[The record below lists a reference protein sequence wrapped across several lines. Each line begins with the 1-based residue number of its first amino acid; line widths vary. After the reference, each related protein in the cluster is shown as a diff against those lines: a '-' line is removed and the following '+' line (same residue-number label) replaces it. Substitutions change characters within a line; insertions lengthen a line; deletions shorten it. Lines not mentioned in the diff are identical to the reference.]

1 MLGVGAWCSAGVL
14 LALREHFVYQY
25 VVHRDLPMGDGAPGG
40 ALLALAAIGA
50 GLAAAAVAAARRG
63 DESKRS
69 GQRALLWMASCAA
82 IAALEQLRRLGAAL
96 PTTFLEPLYFAFA
109 TSMAVWAMR
118 PVSESLPAGGD
129 FPAAGDARRRAR
141 AAWNRPAFWRLCLTA
156 LVTLS
161 VAWWFYQ
168 GEQSYADYQLGYPD
182 FAEYAHR
189 VVNTWQGRGFLA
201 RPPNWPVFFDHF
213 NPGLALLAP
222 LWGLW
227 PDARLVI
234 LVQAIALA
242 APAAFVAGLA
252 RRFGAGPAGAV
263 AWAAAYLVLPVV
275 GQLNLSYSY
284 GFHPVSLA
292 LLTVT
297 AAIWAAFARRPW
309 LALILGVVS
318 CSFEESVFVALAGMS
333 LAIATVEFQRRREGR
348 GERGEGREATR
359 ALAQDTSPQ
368 RKQDTSPQRKQ
379 DTSPLRKQDTSPQRK
394 QGTGRQRKRGTSP
407 QRKPGDAVP
416 GPSLALR
423 ASEQDAC
430 NTSPTGLPA
439 WVWLSAAVCFALM
452 FVLVVHFVGLGEGT
466 LRWRFANLGENL
478 TAAAFSP
485 VLRPKAFWGQVFR
498 AQSLYFV
505 LSLCVPAGLLFV
517 VRGWRALLGLAAPL
531 MVLLSWS
538 VDGSTCIALQYV
550 TLLVPCLVLAALLGA
565 ESAALR
571 PSRCHTLARSA
582 SKGPGQGVSK
592 GPGQGVSKGPGQ
604 GVSEGPGQGV
614 SEGPGQ
620 GASKGLGQ
628 SASEGESL
636 PRLRFGLVSGR
647 PAAEKLMAAAG
658 ISVLAGGTVASIF
671 FGALPVSRPTIPFT
685 MTAKDRAALRP
696 RLAILDHAVE
706 MAAKPDAAVLASCR
720 LAAHLLNV
728 RRPEDVNFALRKL
741 DALTEQA
748 QRENRR
754 RWIEVFDFVA
764 VDLKDR
770 DWNHSLADLKRV
782 VFEAEAAGYQAV
794 LAARGI
800 VVYRR
805 PQADLPLQ
813 DALRPWRVSPAEA
826 ARLAEKAPPLPVET
840 PGLRV
845 LRLAVTPVSL
855 PGAAKPS
862 HPKANL
868 EVVLQATRDYPP
880 ECCFRYTLA
889 DTDGAVVAETG
900 LRLSADGNRP
910 NSWWRKGEAWR
921 DRLSIDLPA
930 GKTPVALHGR
940 LEVLPLEPL
949 LRPGG
954 AAGR

>member
-1 MLGVGAWCSAGVL
+1 
-14 LALREHFVYQY
+14 
-25 VVHRDLPMGDGAPGG
+25 
-40 ALLALAAIGA
+40 
-50 GLAAAAVAAARRG
+50 
-63 DESKRS
+63 
-69 GQRALLWMASCAA
+69 
-82 IAALEQLRRLGAAL
+82 
-96 PTTFLEPLYFAFA
+96 
-109 TSMAVWAMR
+109 
-118 PVSESLPAGGD
+118 
-129 FPAAGDARRRAR
+129 
-141 AAWNRPAFWRLCLTA
+141 
-156 LVTLS
+156 
-161 VAWWFYQ
+161 
-168 GEQSYADYQLGYPD
+168 
-182 FAEYAHR
+182 
-189 VVNTWQGRGFLA
+189 
-201 RPPNWPVFFDHF
+201 
-213 NPGLALLAP
+213 LAP

-263 AWAAAYLVLPVV
+263 AWAAAYLVLPAV

-292 LLTVT
+292 LVAVT

-309 LALILGVVS
+309 LALVLGVVS

-333 LAIATVEFQRRREGR
+333 LAIAAVEFQRRREGR
-348 GERGEGREATR
+348 GERGEGRGATR
-359 ALAQDTSPQ
+359 APAQDASPPRKQGTSGQREQDTSP
-368 RKQDTSPQRKQ
+368 P
-379 DTSPLRKQDTSPQRK
+379 RK
-394 QGTGRQRKRGTSP
+394 QGTGRQRKQGTDR
-407 QRKPGDAVP
+407 QRKQGQAAPAR
-416 GPSLALR
+416 SLALR

-485 VLRPKAFWGQVFR
+485 VLRPKAFWGQIFR
-498 AQSLYFV
+498 AESLYFV
-505 LSLCVPAGLLFV
+505 LSLFVPAGLLFV

-531 MVLLSWS
+531 VVLLSWS

-550 TLLVPCLVLAALLGA
+550 TLLVPCIVLAALLGA
-565 ESAALR
+565 ESAALQ
-571 PSRCHTLARSA
+571 PPGCHTLARSA
-582 SKGPGQGVSK
+582 SEEPDQG
-592 GPGQGVSKGPGQ
+592 
-604 GVSEGPGQGV
+604 
-614 SEGPGQ
+614 
-620 GASKGLGQ
+620 
-628 SASEGESL
+628 ASEGEPL
-636 PRLRFGLVSGR
+636 PRLRFGLVSGT
-647 PAAEKLMAAAG
+647 PAPQKLMAAAG
-658 ISVLAGGTVASIF
+658 ISVLAGGAVASIF

-728 RRPEDVNFALRKL
+728 RHLEDVTFALRKL
-741 DALTEQA
+741 DALTKQA

-754 RWIEVFDFVA
+754 RWIELFDFVA

-813 DALRPWRVSPAEA
+813 DALRPWRVSRAEA
-826 ARLAEKAPPLPVET
+826 ARLAEKAPPLPIET

-855 PGAAKPS
+855 PGAATPS
-862 HPKANL
+862 HPKADL

-889 DTDGAVVAETG
+889 DTDGTVVAETG

-921 DRLSIDLPA
+921 DRLTIDLPA
-930 GKTPVALHGR
+930 GKTPAALHGR
-940 LEVLPLEPL
+940 LEVVPLEPL

-954 AAGR
+954 MAGE